1 MATAWTKLV
10 TETFKKNRKTN
21 KNYKFKDAL
30 VDAKKLYR
38 SSSRSMGTAVV
49 GKVTK
54 TLRKTMKGRG
64 RKYGGSKCDE
74 IENVEERKQC
84 VDAVAE
90 EEEKARLANGSND
103 ANGSNG
109 STGANANDV
118 NNKGDNQ
125 ENSLEA
131 TDANENDVNNG
142 SVHTNEQPPTEQ
154 FKGGRRR
161 KTSKRAKRSKRNTKH

>member
-64 RKYGGSKCDE
+64 RKYGGADG
-74 IENVEERKQC
+74 
-84 VDAVAE
+84 DANDAAVVPNGSANGSNE
-90 EEEKARLANGSND
+90 LRVSETDNKNPIKDINCEQLTTEEEKAACNAAKAKNETIETKINPNST
-103 ANGSNG
+103 G
-109 STGANANDV
+109 STGELPP
-118 NNKGDNQ
+118 KQ
-125 ENSLEA
+125 Q
-131 TDANENDVNNG
+131 TNG
-142 SVHTNEQPPTEQ
+142 VQQ
-154 FKGGRRR
+154 DGGRRR
-161 KTSKRAKRSKRNTKH
+161 KTAKRSKRNTKH